1 MEGRKVVM
9 ADGTELLDAEIGYT
23 DQHIWCFLKNVTFP
37 EAYDLFSDPLKTQ
50 VLIFDY
56 GDMQDVHEGF
66 TELHTIKK
74 TEDGV
79 NVRMNKPE
87 VLNADS

>member
-1 MEGRKVVM
+1 MEGRRVVM

-23 DQHIWCFLKNVTFP
+23 DKHIWCFLKHITFF
-37 EAYDLFSDPLKTQ
+37 EAYDLFSNPLKTQ
-50 VLIFDY
+50 TLIFDY
-56 GDMQDVHEGF
+56 GDMQDVYEGF
-66 TELHTIKK
+66 TELDTIKK

-87 VLNADS
+87 VSNADS